1 MLPLAEDVKILHSY
15 LTARADVCMKSLSH
29 GSSMVADCSELC
41 QIMLAQVVAFNCR
54 RGGEAQRMLISVYC
68 SDRMENVNVNVC
80 QAWKWPSVTSSVLC
94 IRKVNVAEKF
104 LCY

>member
-1 MLPLAEDVKILHSY
+1 
-15 LTARADVCMKSLSH
+15 VCMKSLSH

-68 SDRMENVNVNVC
+68 SDRMDNVNEDVATC
-80 QAWKWPSVTSSVLC
+80 LSGMEMALC
-94 IRKVNVAEKF
+94 NEFRIVHPEGKRGRKVAVLLTTAA
-104 LCY
+104 